1 MAFESNAYAHSNVG
15 FNADAS
21 PLSGD
26 ILSGLAVS
34 AGGNVAGALANGG
47 LNYLLQENQFEHQ
60 KQLQD
65 RAARR
70 NAQAVAEQAQLQKLG
85 MENAGLSPAPVQGT
99 GAPSLQAGAAAG
111 ASSQMAN
118 IFSGL
123 AELVQAIK
131 APTEIEKSVAESRL
145 AGAEATKIGTDIE
158 QYRDYNDFMQ
168 KHGPSMFEEK
178 KAALEQAIV
187 REWTDDDGVKH
198 TESLWDFLDDKT
210 RSTWQKII
218 DGEIPFTVGRF
229 KAMMDDVEAQVK
241 FAEADDRQVTSMA
254 HLGILLEKLQDP
266 KALQALLDKEKN
278 EVRQLE
284 QGIKESKSR
293 AYANWQQGKL
303 AGAEATRTERETP
316 DKDQSEELLKARV
329 ELMQTQ
335 VAEKIQQMDQ
345 KALSDWKYLYDQG
358 RYADCARAIFGNAS
372 QEAVEVV
379 KAVGPWAVAGRAAQL
394 LKMGSKPQT
403 PVAPHSTKEG
413 GNAMSIQEF
422 MRQSGPINDPSKL
435 KDFW

>member
-1 MAFESNAYAHSNVG
+1 MAFESNAYAHSNAG
-15 FNADAS
+15 FNADGT
-21 PLSGD
+21 PVSGD
-26 ILSGLAVS
+26 ILTGLAIS

-111 ASSQMAN
+111 AASQMAN

-131 APTEIEKSVAESRL
+131 APTEIEKSVAETGL
-145 AGAEATKIGTDIE
+145 AGAQATKLGTEIE

-168 KHGPSMFEEK
+168 KQGPSLFEEK

-210 RSTWQKII
+210 KSTWQKII

-229 KAMMDDVEAQVK
+229 KSMMDDVEAQAK
-241 FAEADDRQVTSMA
+241 LAEADDRMVTTTT

-266 KALQALLDKEKN
+266 KALRALLDQEKN

-293 AYANWQQGKL
+293 SYANYKQGEL
-303 AGAEATRTERETP
+303 AGAEAKKVKQETP
-316 DKDQSEELLKARV
+316 TEAQSKELNAARV
-329 ELMQTQ
+329 KLLQTE
-335 VAEKIQQMDQ
+335 VAEKIQSMDQ
-345 KALSDWKYLYDQG
+345 KAFDDWKYLVHQG
-358 RYADCARAIFGNAS
+358 RWSDAALAVLGNAT
-372 QEAVEVV
+372 QESIEIV
-379 KAVGPWAVAGRAAQL
+379 KSVAPWIIGTKGLRL
-394 LKMGSKPQT
+394 MNTKPQT
-403 PVAPHSTKEG
+403 PVAPYKTKEG

-422 MRQSGPINDPSKL
+422 MRQSGPIDDPSKL
-435 KDFW
+435 KGFW